1 MQPHNTSLFL
11 QTPRAFARRLY
22 NLQKLLEFDHGPLR
36 GWTSADKGI
45 ALLDYFDDM
54 EDRRIREQVVQAGSG
69 NADGSSDTETCTPWL
84 TQVWINSGQVLNRR
98 REKNSAK

>member
-11 QTPRAFARRLY
+11 QTPLAFAWRLY

-36 GWTSADKGI
+36 GWTPADKGI

-54 EDRRIREQVVQAGSG
+54 EDRRVREQVVQAGSG
-69 NADGSSDTETCTPWL
+69 NVDETEMCTPWL
-84 TQVWINSGQVLNRR
+84 TQVRINSGQALNHCQVNVVRP
-98 REKNSAK
+98 